1 MYVLQRNLHL
11 GDEPSEVGE
20 ETSSF
25 KWSTEATT
33 ARFDELKST
42 SSMIDID
49 KSERTVNLIQ
59 LKSSAS
65 TGVKSQLG
73 DLTES
78 QCQLASLAIEVCP
91 CSSRVLF

>member
-1 MYVLQRNLHL
+1 
-11 GDEPSEVGE
+11 
-20 ETSSF
+20 
-25 KWSTEATT
+25 
-33 ARFDELKST
+33 
-42 SSMIDID
+42 
-49 KSERTVNLIQ
+49 

-78 QCQLASLAIEVCP
+78 QCQLASPAIEVCP